1 MTRPIVSFHHVTIE
15 GDEQPA
21 LCLSRKAFDKWNRV
35 LIPLNLAHVFCSESD
50 NVSGEAIMERTQNY
64 CDVLYGVGCYTP
76 WEQKAVGDLILSNL
90 DKLLSMPPKMPEKGK
105 VEKEIERSG
114 LKLRV
119 NDETILDA
127 S

>member
-1 MTRPIVSFHHVTIE
+1 
-15 GDEQPA
+15 
-21 LCLSRKAFDKWNRV
+21 
-35 LIPLNLAHVFCSESD
+35 
-50 NVSGEAIMERTQNY
+50 MERTQNY